1 MGMEQFMQFGQG
13 FGGIGGAVSSI
24 VGGIGGAIRARKARK
39 LAREMQQKQF
49 DWQRE
54 ENERAFQRNL
64 QMWNQQNAYNSP
76 AAQMQ
81 RLEEA
86 GLNPNLAYGNL
97 ASGQAGSPP
106 QLEAANVPQ
115 LSDAA
120 YSNPFDSI
128 SQMGANLTNSTVQMA
143 QTASLLAQS
152 RKTEEEYNKLRI
164 ENSLLPAKMKAEIGK
179 LLSSTELDKESK
191 NNLVVQSEMLGEQ
204 MKLVQAN
211 VDKVR
216 TEIDGLGIAN
226 DRAKIQ
232 LAIEK
237 NTQQAVEDMIKAN
250 SQLAKLSVTEKQQMI
265 HFFKEMSVRLLT
277 EKDMN
282 LDMLSNEVYKS
293 DFFTNI
299 MRSRESVLFQSGQM
313 AIDDAANRN
322 WANERVS
329 HYNNKTLIE
338 RLQRKVNVQ
347 SGIIGAFLDYT
358 DAIVPRVRQ
367 WFQAGKEFKDLL
379 PRGEVHGEVSD
390 PLGIVNVGGSVSSH

>member
-1 MGMEQFMQFGQG
+1 MSMEQFMQFGQG

-76 AAQMQ
+76 AAQMK
-81 RLEEA
+81 RLEDA

-115 LSDAA
+115 LSEAA

-128 SQMGANLTNSTVQMA
+128 SQMGANLYKQHLVQMA

-164 ENSLLPAKMKAEIGK
+164 ENSLLPTKMKAEIGK
-179 LLSSTELDKESK
+179 LLSSTELNKETK

-250 SQLAKLSVTEKQQMI
+250 SQLAKIECNT
-265 HFFKEMSVRLLT
+265 R
-277 EKDMN
+277 
-282 LDMLSNEVYKS
+282 
-293 DFFTNI
+293 
-299 MRSRESVLFQSGQM
+299 
-313 AIDDAANRN
+313 
-322 WANERVS
+322 
-329 HYNNKTLIE
+329 NNK
-338 RLQRKVNVQ
+338 
-347 SGIIGAFLDYT
+347 
-358 DAIVPRVRQ
+358 
-367 WFQAGKEFKDLL
+367 
-379 PRGEVHGEVSD
+379 
-390 PLGIVNVGGSVSSH
+390 

>member
-1 MGMEQFMQFGQG
+1 MEQFMQFGQG
-13 FGGIGGAVSSI
+13 FGGIAGAASSI
-24 VGGIGGAIRARKARK
+24 IGGIGGAIQARKNRK

-81 RLEEA
+81 RLEDA

-115 LSDAA
+115 MSDAA

-128 SQMGANLTNSTVQMA
+128 SQMGTNLSNSTVQMA

-152 RKTEEEYNKLRI
+152 RKTQEEYNKLVI
-164 ENSLLPAKMKAEIGK
+164 ENSFLPAKMKAEISL
-179 LLSSTELDKESK
+179 LLSSDALTKEQK
-191 NNLVVQSEMLGEQ
+191 QNLIVQTQMLGEQ
-204 MKLVQAN
+204 MQLVQAN

-216 TEIDGLGIAN
+216 KEIDSLGIAN

-250 SQLAKLSVTEKQQMI
+250 SQLAKLSVKEKQQMI

-282 LDMLSNEVYKS
+282 LDMLANEVYKS
-293 DFFTNI
+293 DFTTNI
-299 MRSRESVLFQSGQM
+299 MRSQESILFQSGQL
-313 AIDDAANRN
+313 AIQDEANRN
-322 WANERVS
+322 WAKERES
-329 HYNNKTLIE
+329 YYNNKSLPE
-338 RLQRKVNVQ
+338 RLQRKYDTQTGVL
-347 SGIIGAFLDYT
+347 GAFLDYT

-367 WFQAGKEFKDLL
+367 WLQAGKDLKDLL
-379 PRGEVHGEVSD
+379 PSAEISGEVSD
-390 PLGIVNVGGSVSSH
+390 PLGIVKVGGKVSTK